1 MTDQGV
7 TFINTIELPAEEVD
21 GFIEQWR
28 ERVAIMAAARG
39 FRDVRLHRALL
50 PDARF
55 QLVNIAHWDSA
66 EACEAAG
73 SHAAVTASVAQ
84 ARKTASAN
92 PALYRVVAEYS

>member
-7 TFINTIELPAEEVD
+7 TFINVIEISADQVD
-21 GFIEQWR
+21 EFIEQWR
-28 ERVAIMAAARG
+28 ERVALMSTAPG

-73 SHAAVTASVAQ
+73 ANPTVLASVSQ
-84 ARKTASAN
+84 AERIADAS
-92 PALYRVVAEYS
+92 PGLYQVVAECP